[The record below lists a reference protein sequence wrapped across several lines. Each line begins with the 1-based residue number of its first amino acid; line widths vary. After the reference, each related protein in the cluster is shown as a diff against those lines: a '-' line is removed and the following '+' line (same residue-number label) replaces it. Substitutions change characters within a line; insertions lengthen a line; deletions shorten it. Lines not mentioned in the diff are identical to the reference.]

1 MECGRDAAMALINC
15 PECNHEISDRAATCP
30 NCGYPLQKEA
40 SPLDVLI
47 GKRWVAR
54 SGTLVDGIL
63 DVTFEDEGKFAG
75 AIRAADSA
83 PAGGIQMVTPSDVTG
98 TWVARGSEL
107 FLDFVLTMQGVA
119 SPTQIGV
126 DFTEISDD
134 QLRGVDQ
141 WARPWEMERVE

>member
-1 MECGRDAAMALINC
+1 
-15 PECNHEISDRAATCP
+15 
-30 NCGYPLQKEA
+30 
-40 SPLDVLI
+40 
-47 GKRWVAR
+47 
-54 SGTLVDGIL
+54 VDGIL
-63 DVTFEDEGKFAG
+63 DVTFEDEGRFVG

-83 PAGGIQMVTPSDVTG
+83 PAGGIQMVTPSDVTR

-119 SPTQIGV
+119 SATQIGV

-141 WARPWEMERVE
+141 WARPWEMERVG